1 MQRGPGAVPLAIYQL
16 VKDCIY
22 RGKAAAT
29 ATLIRQQDVS
39 MYTGTTTKKTFWAAK
54 PGQTE
59 CLEVVLDGAC
69 GDKCGY
75 VRCIETGDRWMTYGY
90 TTLAPAGE
98 IKQTV
103 QYSR

>member
-1 MQRGPGAVPLAIYQL
+1 MQRGLRAVPLALCQGMG
-16 VKDCIY
+16 DFNY

-29 ATLIRQQDVS
+29 SPLIRQQGVS
-39 MYTGTTTKKTFWAAK
+39 MYTGTTTRKTFWAAK

-75 VRCIETGDRWMTYGY
+75 VRCIETGERWMTYGY

>member
-1 MQRGPGAVPLAIYQL
+1 
-16 VKDCIY
+16 
-22 RGKAAAT
+22 
-29 ATLIRQQDVS
+29 

-54 PGQTE
+54 PGQTAS
-59 CLEVVLDGAC
+59 LEVVLEGAC